1 MPYKPTEYQPTGQ
14 SQNAAD
20 GKKSKRAD
28 PAVQISVEEKTD
40 HQTQPVLHCIVCGL
54 TEGFDVITHGENQG
68 RGEKAVF
75 NVKKDTI
82 VLTGNPVLIAKDQ
95 GKTEGIKLTFY
106 IADGKIIVENKDRER
121 SVTVIKS

>member
-1 MPYKPTEYQPTGQ
+1 LNEEG
-14 SQNAAD
+14 
-20 GKKSKRAD
+20 GGIKKITALD
-28 PAVQISVEEKTD
+28 NVV
-40 HQTQPVLHCIVCGL
+40 IVH
-54 TEGFDVITHGENQG
+54 DQKQG

-82 VLTGNPVLIAKDQ
+82 ILTGNPVLIAKDQ

-106 IADGKIIVENKDRER
+106 LADGKIVIENKDRER